1 MRMSIRIVRWVAL
14 VSGLVPV
21 LLAPLCAYAEE
32 KSQLTVEQ
40 VDKAIREVEKLA
52 QREIQENAVPG
63 LAIAVVFQDKLV
75 YAKGF
80 GVRDVKTKAP
90 VDADTVFQ
98 LASVSKPIGSTVVAE
113 LVGEG
118 KVTWDSKLSVLDPT
132 FAMFDPWVTHEIT
145 IRDMRTSQR
154 LARTLGRPAR
164 RFGIYTCAN
173 FISPALSTSR
183 KQFSFALRLHEFWY
197 HRRRRGGGES
207 IRAGMGR
214 RVRTKT
220 VQTARYD
227 FDEFAV
233 CGFCRAPE
241 QSAGTCAGGWQVG
254 AKVQA
259 RSGHGITRRRR
270 QFFSK

>member
-1 MRMSIRIVRWVAL
+1 MIQFRVLSVQQSAIPIFGLESKTPTFTIYEMSIRIVRWVAL

-32 KSQLTVEQ
+32 KSHVTVEH

-52 QREIQENAVPG
+52 QKEIQENAVPG

-118 KVTWDSKLSVLDPT
+118 KVTAKPDVAQANIGVQVSGADPKQAT
-132 FAMFDPWVTHEIT
+132 ADAAAAGPSGSSGS
-145 IRDMRTSQR
+145 RRRT
-154 LARTLGRPAR
+154 AR
-164 RFGIYTCAN
+164 RGQRRRPPPLPGWTRT
-173 FISPALSTSR
+173 TSR
-183 KQFSFALRLHEFWY
+183 PWSS
-197 HRRRRGGGES
+197 GVS
-207 IRAGMGR
+207 GR
-214 RVRTKT
+214 ST
-220 VQTARYD
+220 
-227 FDEFAV
+227 
-233 CGFCRAPE
+233 
-241 QSAGTCAGGWQVG
+241 
-254 AKVQA
+254 
-259 RSGHGITRRRR
+259 RSPW
-270 QFFSK
+270 